1 MTTDPTVATKM
12 TTHGRD
18 LVQVGGDLA
27 GWLAGPLQAD
37 GPVEVGNV
45 HAPTGGGMSSVTI
58 LLDATF
64 HRGGEL
70 TTKSLVVRLP
80 PDDSGFAVFPSYDL
94 RRQYDA
100 MSAAAARVPVPPLV
114 GVEDSSE
121 LLGAPFLVMEA
132 VAGWVPSDNPP
143 YVFGGTL
150 YDATPEER
158 RALQN
163 ATVDV
168 LAGIHASPVD
178 AVPVLLAEAGS
189 DSLRAHVDAQR
200 EYYAWTHSRDGV
212 RIPILERTFDW
223 LEARWPADPG
233 EPVLVWGDSRPG
245 NIIFDGFAPAAVLD
259 WEMAA
264 VAPRGVDLAWMVLIH
279 QFFQDI
285 AEVFE
290 LPGLPDFCRA
300 EDVHAR
306 YAEVTGVQVSDFE
319 WYVVYAALRHG
330 IVMSQVKRRMV
341 HNGEETMPEH
351 PDDYVMHRALIERL
365 IG

>member
-1 MTTDPTVATKM
+1 MTTDPTVAAKL
-12 TTHGRD
+12 TTHERD
-18 LVQVGGDLA
+18 LNQLGSDLA

-45 HAPTGGGMSSVTI
+45 HAPTGAGMSSVTI

-64 HRGGEL
+64 GRAGVE
-70 TTKSLVVRLP
+70 TSRSLVVRLP
-80 PDDSGFAVFPSYDL
+80 PDDGAFPVFPSYDL

-100 MSAAAARVPVPPLV
+100 MAAAAPRVPVPPLV
-114 GVEDSSE
+114 GLEQSSE

-132 VAGWVPSDNPP
+132 VTGWVPSDNPP
-143 YVFGGTL
+143 YVFGGDL
-150 YDATPEER
+150 FDATPQQR

-168 LAGIHASPVD
+168 LAGVHASPLD
-178 AVPVLLAEAGS
+178 ALPDLVAEAGA
-189 DSLRAHVDAQR
+189 DALRAHVDAQR
-200 EYYAWTHSRDGV
+200 DYYAWTHARDGV
-212 RIPILERTFDW
+212 RIPVLERAFAW
-223 LEARWPADPG
+223 LEAHWPADPG
-233 EPVLVWGDSRPG
+233 DPVLVWGDSRPG
-245 NIIFDGFAPAAVLD
+245 NVIYDGFAPAAVLD
-259 WEMAA
+259 WEMAT
-264 VAPRGVDLAWMVLIH
+264 VAPRGVDLAWMVVIH

-290 LPGLPDFCRA
+290 LPGLPDFCRG

-330 IVMSQVKRRMV
+330 IVMSQVKRRMI
-341 HNGEETMPEH
+341 HFGEEIVPDD
-351 PDDYVMHRALIERL
+351 PDDYVMHRAMIERL